1 LSFLKRT
8 FMLAY
13 RLPFFLD
20 YLSSHY
26 YNLYTHYVGRLIE
39 LFPSSQDDD
48 NNLVIVHENAEET
61 KDDEWLLQLWTK
73 FKTQ

>member
-1 LSFLKRT
+1 
-8 FMLAY
+8 MLAY

-20 YLSSHY
+20 YLSHHY

-48 NNLVIVHENAEET
+48 NNLVIAHENAEST
-61 KDDEWLLQLWTK
+61 KDDEWLLQLWKK
-73 FKTQ
+73 FKTE